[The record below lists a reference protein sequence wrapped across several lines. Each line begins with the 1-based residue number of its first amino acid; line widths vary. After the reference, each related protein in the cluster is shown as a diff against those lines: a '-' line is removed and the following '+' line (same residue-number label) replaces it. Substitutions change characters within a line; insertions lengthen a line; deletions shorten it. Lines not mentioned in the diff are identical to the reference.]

1 MKDYF
6 TEAIALFPVVDGR
19 YSPEDIFR
27 EDIKKYRE
35 YIVRQYNDDEYRATD
50 EFCFRKFLNEYQIAV
65 NVFNLHSNIITKRA
79 LNQCIEMCWQIVVY
93 KKDKE
98 CI

>member
-6 TEAIALFPVVDGR
+6 TEAISLFPVVDGR

-27 EDIKKYRE
+27 EDIEKYRE
-35 YIVRQYNDDEYRATD
+35 YIVKQYNGDENRATD
-50 EFCFRKFLNEYQIAV
+50 EFCFRKFLNEYHIAV
-65 NVFNLHSNIITKRA
+65 NVFSLHSNMATKFA

-93 KKDKE
+93 EKDK
-98 CI
+98 